1 MTEVDPLETTGK
13 SFHPNG
19 IPGSE
24 AHAYRARAKGADRP
38 ALPIFCPAYCNQAA
52 YVMRIGMESYC
63 QGAGGLALSP
73 VHLEYD
79 PSAECQATPPGAEGS
94 NLKRKEVIEMR

>member
-1 MTEVDPLETTGK
+1 MAKVDPLETTGK

-38 ALPIFCPAYCNQAA
+38 TLPIFCRAYCKQFAG
-52 YVMRIGMESYC
+52 VMRLGMGLYC
-63 QGAGGLALSP
+63 
-73 VHLEYD
+73 
-79 PSAECQATPPGAEGS
+79 
-94 NLKRKEVIEMR
+94 